1 MFLLRGYFEDKGSW
15 SGRSIEPGTMIDI
28 HAPVRRVAECLQ
40 HARRF
45 GSLLA
50 HDQELEVL
58 FRARWYGLRGRRLS
72 SIDEWTAFTMRDD
85 RIARQDEFEVQA
97 TLAISQIADNL
108 PEIIHSLLK
117 PLYEQFHFFR
127 LTMDHVRQVLGN

>member
-28 HAPVRRVAECLQ
+28 HAPVWRVAECLQ
-40 HARRF
+40 HAHRL
-45 GSLLA
+45 GSLFA
-50 HDQELEVL
+50 PDQELQVL

-85 RIARQDEFEVQA
+85 RFARGDQFEVQE
-97 TLAISQIADNL
+97 TLPMRQIADNL
-108 PEIIHSLLK
+108 PEIILSLLK

-127 LTMDHVRQVLGN
+127 LTMDHVRQALGN